1 MDSVILSIGLAMQVI
16 SPVRVL
22 LVLVPVVVLVIGV
35 VFALRAAFGGRKS
48 GGNTPEPPAAAGV
61 LLNCPH
67 CGEETEA
74 ASPHCQHC
82 GKDL

>member
-1 MDSVILSIGLAMQVI
+1 MMLF
-16 SPVRVL
+16 SPVL
-22 LVLVPVVVLVIGV
+22 ILVVVVLVVGV
-35 VFALRAAFGGRKS
+35 SFALRAAFGGRKS
-48 GGNTPEPPAAAGV
+48 GGNAPEPPAAAGV

-74 ASPHCQHC
+74 ASSQCRHC